1 MPIIESRLQT
11 GERSKEW
18 ILAQNPGE
26 PDPKIEA
33 IVRYDINCLV
43 SAYRS
48 TKFTQEEVKVLTEVW
63 VNVFKHVSTQLFH
76 QAVCR
81 LIATDQGPFFPT
93 PGKVAVCVAHIVAEN
108 VEEGKI
114 ADRHLSDIL

>member
-18 ILAQNPGE
+18 ILAQNPGD
-26 PDPKIEA
+26 PDPEIEA
-33 IVRYDINCLV
+33 IVLHDINCLV
-43 SAYRS
+43 TAYRS
-48 TKFTQEEVKVLTEVW
+48 TKFTQEEVKVLTEAW
-63 VNVFKHVSTQLFH
+63 VNVFKHVSAHLFH

-93 PGKVAVCVAHIVAEN
+93 PGKVAACVARIVAESA
-108 VEEGKI
+108 EEGKI
-114 ADRHLSDIL
+114 SDKRLPDML